1 MADRGYLGCSYS
13 WCIINVGLT
22 WPSRSTRIRR
32 IAQRSGRPRM
42 VLTRIPFIY
51 ACAPEAF
58 SRIRGGPGLVVP
70 SAYDPRNHGPSLSLS
85 LSFSIPSPLGSGEL
99 LRANGCT
106 KLVSSDIRPSALFSG
121 FYRRRNSSCFIP
133 PAFHRAGIKERLIY
147 FNRAISE
154 GSRCFPSYLSL
165 SNTRILWH

>member
-1 MADRGYLGCSYS
+1 
-13 WCIINVGLT
+13 
-22 WPSRSTRIRR
+22 
-32 IAQRSGRPRM
+32 M

-70 SAYDPRNHGPSLSLS
+70 SAYDPRNHGPYHSLSLS
-85 LSFSIPSPLGSGEL
+85 LSLSLYLPFGSGGEL

-106 KLVSSDIRPSALFSG
+106 KLVSEDIRPSALFSG

-133 PAFHRAGIKERLIY
+133 PAFHRVGIKERLIY
-147 FNRAISE
+147 FNRAISR
-154 GSRCFPSYLSL
+154 GFQMLPSYLSL
-165 SNTRILWH
+165 STNANILQH